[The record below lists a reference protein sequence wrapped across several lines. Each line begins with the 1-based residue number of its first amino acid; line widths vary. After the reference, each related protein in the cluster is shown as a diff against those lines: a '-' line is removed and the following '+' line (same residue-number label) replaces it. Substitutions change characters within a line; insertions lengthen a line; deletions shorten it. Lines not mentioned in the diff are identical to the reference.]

1 VDNFENKEK
10 EVSSDEN
17 QVKEDVSDEFEPSNN
32 EDTTDTITNSEKE
45 KEILE
50 EYKEAIKESHMD
62 SLQFD
67 SREET
72 INKLNLLK
80 SIYGEKEFLKKSEQ
94 VGSDVYILANRIKTY
109 SSADEFER
117 ISLDKKDVGLL
128 KNKYVDDKHSFMD
141 VSKNPNKDY
150 KGAVLSGKE
159 ALLVLN
165 AKNKSN
171 RKVWL
176 YNSGIYV
183 ILRGPTLTELNTAY
197 NRIIDE
203 INNYQYEFGMH
214 YYLFNDFVI
223 KEAVLDLIYKL
234 IIDTNYV
241 GWSRNKAIFDVI
253 SLPDYRVLLHAI
265 GSLMYQD
272 KYPYYFACT
281 NTNTSNGKPCTHIE
295 TVEIDLRK
303 IRFNNY
309 SMIPE
314 EAMDILYKSGNRTKE
329 EIIKYKELL
338 NLNKYIYLGEDY
350 RGMTKIP
357 SINEYTEFGKKF
369 NRSIIEAIHLDDDKK
384 IEQYI
389 KYNYYK
395 VFTIWLDYV
404 EMMNEDIVSAKF
416 VDEETIA
423 NLLDI
428 VQLEDTDFGDKMT
441 EFIHDISI
449 SHIAIPFNGCPS
461 CNYIPEYCKNG
472 YITFDPQS
480 HFFSQSVM
488 RLALNVWNQKL

>member
-1 VDNFENKEK
+1 MVDKIDTEEYMDDENINESLEEDTEQEEEEQKELTEK
-10 EVSSDEN
+10 EV
-17 QVKEDVSDEFEPSNN
+17 
-32 EDTTDTITNSEKE
+32 
-45 KEILE
+45 LE
-50 EYKEAIKESHMD
+50 EYKKAVKDSHTD

-67 SREET
+67 SREDT
-72 INKLNLLK
+72 LNKLNVLK
-80 SIYGEKEFLKKSEQ
+80 NIYGEKEFNKRAEE
-94 VGSDVYILANRIKTY
+94 VGTDVYILVNRIKAY

-117 ISLDKKDVGLL
+117 DALDKKDTNLL
-128 KNKYVDDKHSFMD
+128 STKYVNDKYKFSD
-141 VSKNPNKDY
+141 VGKNPNKDY
-150 KGAVLSGKE
+150 KGAVFSGKE
-159 ALLVLN
+159 ALLVIN
-165 AKNKSN
+165 AKNKST

-183 ILRGPTLTELNTAY
+183 ILRGPTLTELNTTY

-203 INNYQYEFGMH
+203 INSYQYEFGMH

-223 KEAVLDLIYKL
+223 KESIVDLIYKL
-234 IIDTNYV
+234 ITDSNYS
-241 GWSRNKAIFDVI
+241 GWSRNKAILDI
-253 SLPDYRVLLHAI
+253 IKLPDYRVLLHAI

-281 NTNTSNGKPCTHIE
+281 NTELASGKPCTYTE
-295 TVEIDLRK
+295 SVEIDLRK
-303 IRFNNY
+303 IRYNNY

-314 EAMDILYKSGNRTKE
+314 EAMEILYRTGNRTKE
-329 EIIKYKELL
+329 ELIEYQELL
-338 NLNKYIYLGEDY
+338 KLTKYIEITEDY

-357 SINEYTEFGKKF
+357 SIREYMEFGKKF
-369 NRSIIEAIHLDDDKK
+369 NKSIIEAIHLDDDKK

-404 EMMNEDIVSAKF
+404 EMMNEDTVSAKF
-416 VDEETIA
+416 ADEETIA

-428 VQLEDTDFGDKMT
+428 VQLEDSEFGDRIT
-441 EFIHDISI
+441 EYIRDVSI

-461 CNYIPEYCKNG
+461 CKYIPEYSKNG